1 MDLIRKQGNLTV
13 HRAVP
18 LRESDSVPVAR
29 ELFHVVSWL
38 AIHYVPTI
46 EGRPAAGAVFETAVI
61 PRPQP
66 GATARTVTQLKTLS
80 EESSAKDQQLAE
92 VLSANGSLRAERAG
106 LQAKVALAKRQ
117 NVIAPDTLDYREDET

>member
-1 MDLIRKQGNLTV
+1 MDLIRKQGNFAV
-13 HRAVP
+13 HRAAP
-18 LRESDSVPVAR
+18 LRDSDSVPVAR

-46 EGRPAAGAVFETAVI
+46 EGRPAADAVFDTAVI

-66 GATARTVTQLKTLS
+66 SAAARTVTQLKTLS

-92 VLSANGSLRAERAG
+92 VLPANESLRAERAA
-106 LQAKVALAKRQ
+106 LQAEVALAKRQ
-117 NVIAPDTLDYREDET
+117 NAIVPDTFDYREDES